1 MIEAVVFEQAIAT
14 HQKNLAHLLEECAKE
29 IEATYKSYATAHSDN
44 QRAFEISKRDAAK
57 KKEERALPETF
68 EVRQKDYEGKM
79 DNALAYFKDSEARI
93 ESETCESLKAI
104 LGRYSGLMKQEVESF
119 CKALLPG

>member
-1 MIEAVVFEQAIAT
+1 MIEAVVLEQAIAT

-57 KKEERALPETF
+57 KKEDKGFARTF
-68 EVRQKDYEGKM
+68 EVRQKDYEGTM
-79 DNALAYFKDSEARI
+79 DNALAHFKDSEARI
-93 ESETCESLKAI
+93 ESELAEA
-104 LGRYSGLMKQEVESF
+104 
-119 CKALLPG
+119 